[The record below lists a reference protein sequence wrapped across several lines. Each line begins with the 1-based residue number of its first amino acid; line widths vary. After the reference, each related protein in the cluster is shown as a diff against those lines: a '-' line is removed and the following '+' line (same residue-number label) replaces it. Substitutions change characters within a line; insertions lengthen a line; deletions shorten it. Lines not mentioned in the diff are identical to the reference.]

1 MQKVSPLSM
10 RKYTVITPVYNRPD
24 ELAELLESLANQS
37 FPPFEV
43 IIVEDGSVQKA
54 EEVCRLFQDR
64 LTIHYFFKENSGQGF
79 SRNYAFERASGD
91 YFIQFDSD
99 AVIPRDYF
107 EKVDKALDMYKWD
120 AFGGPDAADATFT
133 PVQKAINYAMT
144 SVFTTGGIRGKK
156 NNLGGQFHPRSF
168 NFGISRQVW
177 ETVGGYKVT
186 RMGEDIEYSI
196 RIINSGFRV
205 GLIEEAFV
213 YHKRRTSFQQFFRQL
228 HFFGRARINIA
239 RFYPKEL
246 KLVHLFPSFFF
257 LAASSI
263 PFWFLVF
270 PPFGWL
276 GLCIYLIYFVTVGID
291 AYRQNQSI
299 HIAFLSLWACA
310 IQLNAYG
317 IGFISEGITYLTE
330 PKSKN

>member
-1 MQKVSPLSM
+1 MGVS
-10 RKYTVITPVYNRPD
+10 REVY
-24 ELAELLESLANQS
+24 
-37 FPPFEV
+37 
-43 IIVEDGSVQKA
+43 
-54 EEVCRLFQDR
+54 
-64 LTIHYFFKENSGQGF
+64 
-79 SRNYAFERASGD
+79 
-91 YFIQFDSD
+91 
-99 AVIPRDYF
+99 
-107 EKVDKALDMYKWD
+107 EKV
-120 AFGGPDAADATFT
+120 GGF
-133 PVQKAINYAMT
+133 I
-144 SVFTTGGIRGKK
+144 
-156 NNLGGQFHPRSF
+156 L
-168 NFGISRQVW
+168 
-177 ETVGGYKVT
+177 T
-186 RMGEDIEYSI
+186 RLGEDIEYSI

-263 PFWFLVF
+263 PFWFVVF

-299 HIAFLSLWACA
+299 HIAFLSLWACV